1 MLECLLASKEELVA
15 WIRASQGKVEV
26 EIKTGLEEV
35 KATEL
40 EANPEVKRLTEKREP
55 AQEGIEAMEEH

>member
-1 MLECLLASKEELVA
+1 MMKACLEAMEAPIK
-15 WIRASQGKVEV
+15 ASQGKVEA

-40 EANPEVKRLTEKREP
+40 EANPEVKCLPRRDGGLSRE
-55 AQEGIEAMEEH
+55 EGANS